1 MTKTNEIT
9 PGSRFYFDL
18 FRPCSKY
25 FLSFLL
31 IISKKKIQLTSEPT
45 YEEND
50 LDNDVR
56 DVKVG
61 HRRLQDLDD
70 GAVVVV
76 VA

>member
-1 MTKTNEIT
+1 MTKANQIT
-9 PGSRFYFDL
+9 PGPRFYFDL

-25 FLSFLL
+25 FLSFLF
-31 IISKKKIQLTSEPT
+31 IHIEKNIQLTSVPT

-61 HRRLQDLDD
+61 HRRLQGLADR
-70 GAVVVV
+70 V